1 MKILLQELFFAK
13 QVNYKDAFF
22 FNVKQTKY
30 KMITFGMITSVFIL
44 KDWLETYKNKKDNY
58 INHPTSNPPD
68 CNSSSVVNSQSS
80 LSRFGGVGRPSS
92 FINTPG
98 FIEIFCEFN

>member
-30 KMITFGMITSVFIL
+30 KMITFRMITSVF
-44 KDWLETYKNKKDNY
+44 TQSGPNY
-58 INHPTSNPPD
+58 FQIFID
-68 CNSSSVVNSQSS
+68 VN
-80 LSRFGGVGRPSS
+80 
-92 FINTPG
+92 
-98 FIEIFCEFN
+98 